1 MNQAAIYVDKYI
13 THIPTRTRVRAHNY
27 GFPKEKEGAL
37 PPFGAYSEAI

>member
-1 MNQAAIYVDKYI
+1 M
-13 THIPTRTRVRAHNY
+13 RTRVRAHNY